1 MTTKSLF
8 IPTPGI
14 EQCRNYVIIQ
24 RLVQERIRSVMM
36 GDSFVDKSHFL
47 ASQFLEVP
55 VQYQTQEDIG
65 KYLKSEAKE
74 LLAAFKKYEET
85 PAYKEAIG
93 LLKEQE
99 GASFNITNTTLSG
112 MVVVLETE

>member
-1 MTTKSLF
+1 MATKSLF

-14 EQCRNYVIIQ
+14 EQCRNYIIIQ
-24 RLVQERIRSVMM
+24 RLIQERIRSVMM
-36 GDSFVDKSHFL
+36 GDPFVDKSHFY

-55 VQYQTQEDIG
+55 VAYQTQEDIG
-65 KYLKSEAKE
+65 KFLKSEAKE

-85 PAYKEAIG
+85 PEYKEAIS

-99 GASFNITNTTLSG
+99 GASFNIANTTLSG
-112 MVVVLETE
+112 MVVILETE

>member
-1 MTTKSLF
+1 MATKSLF

-36 GDSFVDKSHFL
+36 GDPFVDKSHFL

-55 VQYQTQEDIG
+55 VKYQTQEEVG

-74 LLAAFKKYEET
+74 LLAAFNKYEET
-85 PAYKEAIG
+85 PEYKEAIG
-93 LLKEQE
+93 LLREQE
-99 GASFNITNTTLSG
+99 GASFNIASTTLSG
-112 MVVVLETE
+112 MVVLLETE